1 MWPVRAVVGTWPVGC
16 TRAPPGLHALSM
28 YRLTVPSP
36 AASWKEDVGRDP
48 GSAHVAASVREQV
61 LSVLTE
67 EGLPAVW
74 GGQLRLQGVRTFR
87 SRETAPRPTASVW
100 GGRRSRCPLRDFRI
114 FMGLNGQGE
123 LPPCLWR
130 GLRWW
135 FACAAGP
142 SVRGAEQRQGAA
154 GWGCTVFSCQ
164 ERSEAQ
170 GPRGGTSSAIAP
182 GLAVPC
188 PPDHPS
194 VLQRDSAHSLLP
206 QLPLASLPLL
216 CRGQPG
222 SRASRCPLGQAC
234 GGVCP
239 GHLAAP
245 QPHRPWDPPAGPR
258 ATPTS
263 PHPPHITQGSV
274 LQSLWGRPGPPP
286 FRKADLKVPWGPV
299 SLRRDPGP
307 DSRGGNHLTQHPPC
321 SGPSAPGP
329 TAHPGPVRP
338 RAR

>member
-61 LSVLTE
+61 RSVLTE

-194 VLQRDSAHSLLP
+194 VLQKDSAHSLLP
-206 QLPLASLPLL
+206 PLPLASLPLL

-222 SRASRCPLGQAC
+222 SRASRCPLDRPVAESVQATSQ
-234 GGVCP
+234 P
-239 GHLAAP
+239 RSHTGHGTLPLA
-245 QPHRPWDPPAGPR
+245 HVPPLLPP
-258 ATPTS
+258 THPTS
-263 PHPPHITQGSV
+263 PKGVSCSPSGVV
-274 LQSLWGRPGPPP
+274 LGPLLSGRQ
-286 FRKADLKVPWGPV
+286 
-299 SLRRDPGP
+299 
-307 DSRGGNHLTQHPPC
+307 T
-321 SGPSAPGP
+321 
-329 TAHPGPVRP
+329 
-338 RAR
+338 